1 MSTTM
6 PIYIYLWSLL
16 NCVLGVLACSCAHV
30 LGVFMCWRSW
40 CACMLG
46 ILTYSRVCHVYIFT
60 CLACLF
66 VLFPYVLTCLKCLL
80 HSNVF
85 CIYMLEC
92 FFNIICSIFFIFEKF
107 NSKKPS
113 YRIFFYLFREGF
125 GAHLNIYKGTFCK
138 NNLQL
143 KAFQYFCKKAPS

>member
-1 MSTTM
+1 MEFAKLCAWCTCMLMCSRA
-6 PIYIYLWSLL
+6 W
-16 NCVLGVLACSCAHV
+16 CVL
-30 LGVFMCWRSW
+30 CWRSW

-46 ILTYSRVCHVYIFT
+46 ILTYSQVWHAYTFT